1 MKRPMAIGID
11 DFKKVRES
19 YYFVDKTFFL
29 KELINAHSEVTLC
42 TRPRRFGKTLT
53 LSMVNYFF
61 DCENAEENSKLFEGL
76 EIAQAGDNYMA
87 EQGKYPVVFLTLK
100 GVKELEWEECYKILR
115 RVIQEQYLHHKY
127 LLMSDKIKSEDKQY
141 IASIL
146 NLQAEPY
153 EYRISL
159 KKLTDYLYQHHGVK
173 PILLIDEYDVPIQYG
188 FEYGYYDKIINFM
201 KVWLDGGLKGNTSL
215 EFAILTGVLRVAKES
230 IFSDLNNLEVNSIVR
245 GDYQNVFGFTQTE
258 VEQIAKDYEVEDKI
272 AEIKQWYDGYHFGKA
287 EIYNPWSV
295 INYFRYDC
303 EAANYWLNTS
313 GNKIIRD
320 LLDIATIEMRA
331 ELTDLFKG
339 KLLETT
345 INEGLVYDE
354 VYKRKDAL
362 YTMLLTTGYLTIIKE
377 DTIDGNKVY
386 QLDIPNLEIRQ
397 VYRSK
402 IMDYLADEMAIEDS
416 IFMMRDL
423 IRGDSE
429 NFARRMNQM
438 LIKMMSYYDA
448 KKQDKEGFYHGLM
461 LGLTAIL
468 GNSYRIKSNR
478 ESGYGRFD
486 LAIFPKDKTKTGV
499 IMEFKTAETEAKL
512 DETAQQA
519 LAQIEAKEYAAE
531 FNEEKVAVQ
540 KYGIAFCGKKV
551 KLLAK

>member
-11 DFKKVRES
+11 DFKKVRER

-29 KELINAHSEVTLC
+29 KALIDAHSEVTLC

-53 LSMVNYFF
+53 LSMVKYFF
-61 DCENAEENSKLFEGL
+61 DCQNAKENRKLFEGL
-76 EIAQAGDNYMA
+76 EIAQAGDTYMA

-100 GVKELEWEECYKILR
+100 DCKYDNWEIGYRGLKAKIEEIYDSFGYLSNS
-115 RVIQEQYLHHKY
+115 EQLTAREQKNFCEIIEGTASAEMYTKSLY
-127 LLMSDKIKSEDKQY
+127 LLTD
-141 IASIL
+141 AL
-146 NLQAEPY
+146 
-153 EYRISL
+153 YR
-159 KKLTDYLYQHHGVK
+159 HHGVK

-272 AEIKQWYDGYHFGKA
+272 AEIKEWYDGYHFGKA

-512 DETAQQA
+512 EETAQQA
-519 LAQIEAKEYAAE
+519 LMQIETKEYAAE
-531 FNEEKVAVQ
+531 FDEEKVAVQ